1 MELEIAL
8 KNSVE
13 ELEIKKKDISL
24 LQKQVADLEQKLQ
37 LASDKSSV
45 KVILLPK
52 VPNHRCF
59 SLNNFLVVLKPEIT

>member
-1 MELEIAL
+1 LELETAL

-37 LASDKSSV
+37 LANDKSSV

-52 VPNHRCF
+52 VPNHRCL
-59 SLNNFLVVLKPEIT
+59 SLNGFLVVLKPEIT

>member
-1 MELEIAL
+1 MELETAL

-37 LASDKSSV
+37 LASDKSPV
-45 KVILLPK
+45 KVIHHPK
-52 VPNHRCF
+52 VPNYRCF
-59 SLNNFLVVLKPEIT
+59 VLE